1 MFGGSPESIE
11 RKIKRLNAIRA
22 EYEADLQDLKRQLK
36 NDKITR
42 EKYER
47 LSALTQEKVDHLI
60 SQVKK
65 LRSKREKVE

>member
-1 MFGGSPESIE
+1 MLGASPSSIE

-22 EYEADLQDLKRQLK
+22 EYEDDLQDLKKKLK
-36 NDKITR
+36 NDLITR

-47 LSALTQEKVDHLI
+47 LSAITELKVERIL

-65 LRSKREKVE
+65 LRERKDRF